1 MLLSKRRTPFGW
13 RTNIAKKL
21 LNVERGGA
29 FYQPAFCWPAES
41 TWIDRSRC
49 FSNMIC
55 TFCTANKQA
64 FKVAFVSVLQLA
76 QHRRLSKV
84 GTVTLEWT
92 WSA

>member
-1 MLLSKRRTPFGW
+1 
-13 RTNIAKKL
+13 
-21 LNVERGGA
+21 
-29 FYQPAFCWPAES
+29 
-41 TWIDRSRC
+41 
-49 FSNMIC
+49 MIC